1 MQYAAHIGPTVV
13 IKGEISASENVCVS
27 GRVEGRIDVSGH
39 NVTIEPG
46 AHVEADV
53 IANDI
58 VIAGTTLG
66 ALVAESRVALRA
78 GAVVDGDVTAPRQA
92 VEDGALLTGKVDVTS
107 ARSADFAQ
115 AS

>member
-1 MQYAAHIGPTVV
+1 MQQAAHIGPTVV
-13 IKGEISASENVCVS
+13 IKGEISAQENVCVS

-39 NVTIEPG
+39 SVTIESG
-46 AHVEADV
+46 AHVHADV

-58 VIAGTTLG
+58 IISGTTLG
-66 ALVAESRVALRA
+66 SLVAEGRVALRA
-78 GAVVDGDVTAPRQA
+78 GAVVDGDVTAPRLA

-107 ARSADFAQ
+107 SRSADLAQ